1 MPAATPTA
9 TPTATA
15 TEMKAKFGL
24 SLSTRAVLIDW
35 GSLDDLLDMAEFA
48 EASGYF
54 HGVKV
59 GAKNYYGKDQQA
71 QQDGEAISQPV
82 EKETQPFDH
91 RPPPCC
97 RAVVA

>member
-1 MPAATPTA
+1 MERTAMVTA
-9 TPTATA
+9 TPI
-15 TEMKAKFGL
+15 EMKVKFGI
-24 SLSTRAVLIDW
+24 SLSTRAVLFDR